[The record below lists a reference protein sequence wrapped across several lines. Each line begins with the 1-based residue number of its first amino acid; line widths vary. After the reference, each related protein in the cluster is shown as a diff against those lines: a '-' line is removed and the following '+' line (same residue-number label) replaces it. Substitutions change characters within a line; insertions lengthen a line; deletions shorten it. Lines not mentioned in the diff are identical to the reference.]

1 LLLLRASLLLLMLLL
16 LEMLASMRQRPSQIL
31 SNIKKDPLNIDI
43 SSGGGGVNRR
53 NGPVKQAVPC
63 VDQRYVDSCVN
74 ISWVLTISIVEEVPH
89 TFFSGFKINGPW
101 AQENMNL
108 SELNVSILDVPSP
121 PEMVIPLK
129 SKAGSVRSTLESNE
143 EETVKGIVSLPR
155 VGSSQQQR
163 AFIVKPF
170 DEFKRD
176 VFNSSESLVLEEF
189 SKILI
194 TSSWRKLLG
203 SSPDVVVEDL
213 GRKGQRDLNSKL
225 SYKISNR
232 VNGIAHKVRCH
243 VQVISGGLSHF

>member
-1 LLLLRASLLLLMLLL
+1 
-16 LEMLASMRQRPSQIL
+16 MRQRPSQIL
-31 SNIKKDPLNIDI
+31 GNIKKDPLNIDI

-108 SELNVSILDVPSP
+108 PKLNVSVLNVSSS
-121 PEMVIPLK
+121 PEMIIPLQG
-129 SKAGSVRSTLESNE
+129 KAGSVRSTLESNE
-143 EETVKGIVSLPR
+143 EEAVKGVFSLPR

-176 VFNSSESLVLEEF
+176 VFNSPEGLILEEF
-189 SKILI
+189 SEVFFA
-194 TSSWRKLLG
+194 SCWCKLLG
-203 SSPDVVVEDL
+203 GCSGIIVKDL
-213 GRKGQRDLNSKL
+213 GRKGLRDLNSKL

-232 VNGIAHKVRCH
+232 VNGIAHKIRCH
-243 VQVISGGLSHF
+243 VQVVSGGLGHF